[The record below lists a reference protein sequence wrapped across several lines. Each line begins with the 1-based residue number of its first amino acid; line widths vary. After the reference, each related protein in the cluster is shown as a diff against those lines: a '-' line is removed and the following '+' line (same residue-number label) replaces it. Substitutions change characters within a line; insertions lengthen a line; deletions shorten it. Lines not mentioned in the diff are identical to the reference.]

1 MCDKA
6 ISNFLTE
13 LKFVSDQFVT
23 GNLIKELEDDLFAN
37 DDIIFF
43 GKNFVMEHFL
53 MMRWV
58 FLVQILIT
66 LTLMVILKK
75 IILKIMSDLWLCVIN
90 LNNENHVKPSSAEY

>member
-13 LKFVSDQFVT
+13 LKFVSDWFVT

-43 GKNFVMEHFL
+43 GKNFVM
-53 MMRWV
+53 
-58 FLVQILIT
+58 
-66 LTLMVILKK
+66 
-75 IILKIMSDLWLCVIN
+75 
-90 LNNENHVKPSSAEY
+90 

>member
-13 LKFVSDQFVT
+13 LKFVSDWFVT

-58 FLVQILIT
+58 FLV
-66 LTLMVILKK
+66 
-75 IILKIMSDLWLCVIN
+75 
-90 LNNENHVKPSSAEY
+90 